1 MHGIIFSEL
10 KKYVDTKLGGDA
22 WTNLLQEAGLRM
34 KVYMPIQAYP
44 DQDAVALVSTGAR
57 ITGQPVDGVLQDFGE
72 FIAPDLLRMYGAL
85 LKNEWRTLDI
95 LERTEE
101 TIHRVV
107 RSQNPGAEP
116 PRLQCSRLSAS
127 SLVIVYSSS
136 RRMCG
141 VAKGIVRG
149 IAVELGEKVV
159 VSESTC
165 MLKGGTRCEIS
176 VRLES

>member
-10 KKYVDTKLGGDA
+10 KKYVDTKLGADA
-22 WTNLLQEAGLRM
+22 WTGLLQAAGLRT
-34 KVYMPIQAYP
+34 KIYMPIQAYP
-44 DQDAVALVSTGAR
+44 DQEAVALVSAAAKM
-57 ITGQPVDGVLQDFGE
+57 TGQPVDGVLQSFGE

-85 LKNEWRTLDI
+85 LKKGWKTLDI
-95 LERTEE
+95 LENTEE

-107 RSQNPGAEP
+107 RSQNPGADP
-116 PRLQCSRLSAS
+116 PQLQCARQSATA
-127 SLVIVYSSS
+127 LVVTYTSD

-141 VAKGIVRG
+141 VAKGIIRG
-149 IAVELGEKVV
+149 IAAHLGEKVV

-165 MLKGGTRCEIS
+165 MLQGGTKCEIS